1 MDMIKKIAS
10 FLLVVFLL
18 VTLTV
23 SVGAQELNLGF
34 PEETTGESIEEPVLE
49 DSENDLPE
57 DDFTADDGEDISE
70 EIQPEEKDDQ
80 DISLEEEP
88 EEEEASAE
96 PEEDGFDES
105 EEDVF
110 HDSEQEEFLSFG
122 AAQAA
127 NSNIAV
133 KKINSSYNLDEDYAF
148 AYGYRKGKTTL
159 TVQNGSASLLTRLDK
174 QFEVLESCVP
184 VTRLTLAISVIFMYC
199 TSFSYVLLRLIGKH
213 DRIRTAPYFRL
224 IDNLPFSQIIS
235 PR

>member
-70 EIQPEEKDDQ
+70 KIQPEENDDQ

-88 EEEEASAE
+88 EEEEDWE
-96 PEEDGFDES
+96 
-105 EEDVF
+105 
-110 HDSEQEEFLSFG
+110 
-122 AAQAA
+122 
-127 NSNIAV
+127 
-133 KKINSSYNLDEDYAF
+133 
-148 AYGYRKGKTTL
+148 R
-159 TVQNGSASLLTRLDK
+159 
-174 QFEVLESCVP
+174 
-184 VTRLTLAISVIFMYC
+184 
-199 TSFSYVLLRLIGKH
+199 
-213 DRIRTAPYFRL
+213 
-224 IDNLPFSQIIS
+224 
-235 PR
+235 

>member
-88 EEEEASAE
+88 EEEEALAE
-96 PEEDGFDES
+96 PEEDGLDES

-122 AAQAA
+122 AARAA

-148 AYGYRKGKTTL
+148 A
-159 TVQNGSASLLTRLDK
+159 
-174 QFEVLESCVP
+174 
-184 VTRLTLAISVIFMYC
+184 
-199 TSFSYVLLRLIGKH
+199 
-213 DRIRTAPYFRL
+213 
-224 IDNLPFSQIIS
+224 
-235 PR
+235 

>member
-23 SVGAQELNLGF
+23 SVGAQELNLGV

-88 EEEEASAE
+88 EEE
-96 PEEDGFDES
+96 PDTEDS
-105 EEDVF
+105 
-110 HDSEQEEFLSFG
+110 
-122 AAQAA
+122 
-127 NSNIAV
+127 
-133 KKINSSYNLDEDYAF
+133 
-148 AYGYRKGKTTL
+148 
-159 TVQNGSASLLTRLDK
+159 VQ
-174 QFEVLESCVP
+174 
-184 VTRLTLAISVIFMYC
+184 
-199 TSFSYVLLRLIGKH
+199 
-213 DRIRTAPYFRL
+213 
-224 IDNLPFSQIIS
+224 
-235 PR
+235 